1 MQPGADGKG
10 REIARAGAAERD
22 RAGRIASVNGS
33 DCGST
38 RVRLGVGCGIG
49 RGSDAAD
56 ASNMTNPLRF
66 LTSMGRPVPAGATC
80 AASGPKGREASAPAV
95 PPFLRATGNPRRRAS
110 LGCSFRGN
118 HPPEPTCRA
127 RRRSSAS
134 RSEARS
140 GRIRESQ
147 ASTVPESLAR
157 LSALLLPIVAG
168 DHQAHIACCVPVID
182 RWLLHLSC
190 SQQCADRSAEWR
202 PSARR
207 TGPTRWP
214 PERRAG
220 GSLPL
225 PPMQFRHRAIS
236 SDSSCRRRSRC
247 AATF

>member
-1 MQPGADGKG
+1 M
-10 REIARAGAAERD
+10 
-22 RAGRIASVNGS
+22 
-33 DCGST
+33 
-38 RVRLGVGCGIG
+38 
-49 RGSDAAD
+49 
-56 ASNMTNPLRF
+56 NPLRF
-66 LTSMGRPVPAGATC
+66 LTSTGRPAPAGASR

-95 PPFLRATGNPRRRAS
+95 PPFLRATGTPRRRAS

-118 HPPEPTCRA
+118 HPPGPTCRA

-134 RSEARS
+134 RSGARS

-157 LSALLLPIVAG
+157 FSALLLPIVAG
-168 DHQAHIACCVPVID
+168 DHLALVACCVPVAEI
-182 RWLLHLSC
+182 WLLLVHVNC
-190 SQQCADRSAEWR
+190 SRQGADRSAVWR

-225 PPMQFRHRAIS
+225 SPMQSRHRATS
-236 SDSSCRRRSRC
+236 SDSSRKRRSRC
-247 AATF
+247 AATFWPRPNSRMNPSASAWR